1 MGVKNLESRNLYIAD
16 LHLFHKNVTDKGTNF
31 DNRPFSTIEEMNL
44 EIVKRWNRA
53 VSEQDH
59 VYVLGDFIWNFKKNK
74 DEALDVLHASRKLHL
89 IRKYTIPCRRSR
101 NW

>member
-44 EIVKRWNRA
+44 EIVKRWNHA
-53 VSEQDH
+53 VSE
-59 VYVLGDFIWNFKKNK
+59 
-74 DEALDVLHASRKLHL
+74 
-89 IRKYTIPCRRSR
+89 
-101 NW
+101 

>member
-44 EIVKRWNRA
+44 
-53 VSEQDH
+53 
-59 VYVLGDFIWNFKKNK
+59 
-74 DEALDVLHASRKLHL
+74 
-89 IRKYTIPCRRSR
+89 
-101 NW
+101 